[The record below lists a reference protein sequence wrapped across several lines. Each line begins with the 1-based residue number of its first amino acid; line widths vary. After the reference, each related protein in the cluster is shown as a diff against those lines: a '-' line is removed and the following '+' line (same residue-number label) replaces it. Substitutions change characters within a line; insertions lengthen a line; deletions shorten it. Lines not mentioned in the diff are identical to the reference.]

1 MRPFVALLALATR
14 TFVAAFTHEPR
25 KDNPNLRFGEF
36 AAFTDTPAKIPFR
49 IPTINR
55 DEGTDI
61 LTDTRTF
68 AAAPGTTH
76 SYDEDA
82 EVETKDFAQTTMF
95 LDKPA
100 FENAVAWF
108 EDGPPNVPPTPPSHP
123 PSPGSPPSPS
133 PPPLP
138 PPLPGPP
145 PLAECDGMRIAT
157 EESSFPS
164 DNGDTSRATYHRI
177 HLKIWVRQWVPGGR
191 VLVQWSPQL
200 PKIEQL
206 SGARLVPPSEYT
218 ALENLVVP
226 RSSSPVTI
234 LELGRATMTSRCG
247 WKHEVLLG
255 GACILIE
262 ASVVSTLPPTP
273 SLHCIDGTI
282 AAVGYVAS
290 LQQVLQQG
298 DPDCPL
304 DLDPL
309 DGYSLS
315 ELDASSRTTEVRVLL
330 RRWVPGAHISLT
342 WPGVSELP
350 VIANVTYHVA
360 PGLSTPL
367 QIWGATYLGTRVRD
381 ATEPLPGIEML
392 FELGGYGGEYLDA
405 VHMGRLHQDVRPHSR
420 SWRDDFLGPWAAR

>member
-1 MRPFVALLALATR
+1 MRPFVALLDLATR

-36 AAFTDTPAKIPFR
+36 AAFTDTPAEIPFR
-49 IPTINR
+49 IPTISR

-61 LTDTRTF
+61 LTDT
-68 AAAPGTTH
+68 P
-76 SYDEDA
+76 YEDA
-82 EVETKDFAQTTMF
+82 EMATKDIAQTTMF

-108 EDGPPNVPPTPPSHP
+108 VDGPPNVPPTPPSHP
-123 PSPGSPPSPS
+123 PSPGCPPSPS

-157 EESSFPS
+157 EESSFS
-164 DNGDTSRATYHRI
+164 ENGDASRATY

-206 SGARLVPPSEYT
+206 SGARLVPQSEYT

-226 RSSSPVTI
+226 QSSSPVTI

-255 GACILIE
+255 GACLLVE
-262 ASVVSTLPPTP
+262 ASVVSLMELIPT
-273 SLHCIDGTI
+273 LHCIEGTI

-290 LQQVLQQG
+290 LAK
-298 DPDCPL
+298 
-304 DLDPL
+304 
-309 DGYSLS
+309 S
-315 ELDASSRTTEVRVLL
+315 AS
-330 RRWVPGAHISLT
+330 
-342 WPGVSELP
+342 
-350 VIANVTYHVA
+350 
-360 PGLSTPL
+360 
-367 QIWGATYLGTRVRD
+367 
-381 ATEPLPGIEML
+381 
-392 FELGGYGGEYLDA
+392 
-405 VHMGRLHQDVRPHSR
+405 
-420 SWRDDFLGPWAAR
+420 ARIL